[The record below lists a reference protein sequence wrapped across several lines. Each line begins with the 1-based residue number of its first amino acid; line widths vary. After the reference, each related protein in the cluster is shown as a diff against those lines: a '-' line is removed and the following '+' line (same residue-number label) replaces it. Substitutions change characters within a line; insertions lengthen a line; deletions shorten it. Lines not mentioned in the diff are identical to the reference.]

1 MKWLENNTILWA
13 LVLLVAF
20 LAAALVSKP
29 RTLMVIAARGVSGL
43 FCAITITPLVM
54 RWTGMATPVE
64 ERAVAGLMM
73 VTGYA
78 LVRLLAHL
86 NVEDLR
92 KLLGLAK

>member
-1 MKWLENNTILWA
+1 MKWLENNTVLWA

-20 LAAALVSKP
+20 AASVLVSKP
-29 RTLMVIAARGVSGL
+29 RTLMVVAARGVCGL

-54 RWTGMATPVE
+54 KWTGMSTPVE

-78 LVRLLAHL
+78 LVRLLTHL
-86 NVEDLR
+86 QVEDLR